1 MNRVLTALCLII
13 VASTVWAQ
21 RSPTGTTSRT
31 MLAMMPDV
39 RKELKVTKDQDK
51 KIQAAMKEV
60 QEKAMN
66 GQVQIDL
73 SDPMGSFDIDMGPI
87 LDDTQ
92 KVRLEELYAQ
102 YNGGF
107 ALADPKFVTA
117 LAINEETLAK
127 IKAVKSTAAR
137 ELPQMLMNARS
148 ASAAK
153 EADKKREEFSLQ
165 MLALL
170 TDEQKAKFETM
181 KGKAFKFK
189 M

>member
-1 MNRVLTALCLII
+1 MRRLIALSITLL
-13 VASTVWAQ
+13 ASIALAQ

-39 RKELKVTKDQDK
+39 KKELKATKDQDK
-51 KIQAAMKEV
+51 KIMAAMKEME
-60 QEKAMN
+60 QKAQS
-66 GQVQIDL
+66 GQVRIDL
-73 SDPMGSFDIDMGPI
+73 SDPMASFDIDMGPI

-107 ALADPKFVTA
+107 ALADPKFVSA
-117 LAINEETLAK
+117 LAINEETLAR
-127 IKAVKSTAAR
+127 IKAIKSTAAR

-153 EADKKREEFSLQ
+153 DADKKREEFSLQ

-189 M
+189 T

>member
-1 MNRVLTALCLII
+1 MRLALAPCIVFLAAVCL
-13 VASTVWAQ
+13 AQ

-39 RKELKVTKDQDK
+39 KKELKVTKGQDK
-51 KIQAAMKEV
+51 QIIAAMKEME
-60 QEKAMN
+60 QRAQN
-66 GQVQIDL
+66 GQLSLDL
-73 SDPMGSFDIDMGPI
+73 SDPMASFDVDMGPI
-87 LDDTQ
+87 LDDAQ
-92 KVRLEELYAQ
+92 EQRLEGLYAQ

-107 ALADPKFVTA
+107 ALADAKFVSA

-127 IKAVKSTAAR
+127 VKAIKSTAAR

-153 EADKKREEFSLQ
+153 EADKKREEFSIQ

-170 TDEQKAKFETM
+170 SDEQKAKFEAM
-181 KGKAFKFK
+181 KGKPFKFK

>member
-1 MNRVLTALCLII
+1 MNRLLVPVAMI
-13 VASTVWAQ
+13 VAAVCMAQ
-21 RSPTGTTSRT
+21 RSPTGTTNRT

-39 RKELKVTKDQDK
+39 KKELKVTKDQDK
-51 KIQAAMKEV
+51 NIQAAMKEM
-60 QEKAMN
+60 QEKAQS
-66 GQVQIDL
+66 GQIRIDL
-73 SDPMGSFDIDMGPI
+73 SDPMASFDIDMGPI
-87 LDDTQ
+87 LDDAQ

-107 ALADPKFVTA
+107 ALADPKFVIA

-127 IKAVKSTAAR
+127 IKAIKATAAR

-170 TDEQKAKFETM
+170 TDEKKAKFETM
-181 KGKAFKFK
+181 KGKPFKFK
-189 M
+189 V

>member
-1 MNRVLTALCLII
+1 MNRALTALCLMI
-13 VASTVWAQ
+13 VASMVWAQ

-31 MLAMMPDV
+31 MLTMMPDV
-39 RKELKVTKDQDK
+39 KKELRVTKDQDK
-51 KIQAAMKEV
+51 KIMAAMKEME
-60 QEKAMN
+60 QKAMN

-73 SDPMGSFDIDMGPI
+73 SDPMASFDIDMGPI
-87 LDDTQ
+87 LDDAQ
-92 KVRLEELYAQ
+92 KVRLEGLYAQ

-107 ALADPKFVTA
+107 ALADPKFVAA

-127 IKAVKSTAAR
+127 IKEIKSTAAR

-165 MLALL
+165 MLAFL
-170 TDEQKAKFETM
+170 TDEQKAKFESM
-181 KGKAFKFK
+181 KGKAFRFK
-189 M
+189 T